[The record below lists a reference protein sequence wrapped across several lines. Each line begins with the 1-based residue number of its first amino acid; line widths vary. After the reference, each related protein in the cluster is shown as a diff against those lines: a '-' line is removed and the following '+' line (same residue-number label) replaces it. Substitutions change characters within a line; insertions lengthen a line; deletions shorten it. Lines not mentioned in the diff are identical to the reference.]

1 MNENRNTRRSPKK
14 LLLSILA
21 IILVISAS
29 VCVTLAILSET
40 SGSVT
45 NGFTA
50 ADVNIVIDEEFTDGD
65 TVKSDVYIKNN
76 STTGAYIRAAM
87 TVTWQNSDGDT
98 YGAVPVLGKD
108 YTLTQTDSGWQS
120 ADDGYYYW
128 VSPVPAGGKTG
139 FLIDKCEVIADAPAD
154 GYTLHVEIVAQAIQA
169 APIDAVQDSW
179 GVTVDSNGRIS
190 K

>member
-1 MNENRNTRRSPKK
+1 MNENVNKRRSPKK

-50 ADVNIVIDEEFTDGD
+50 AKVDISIEEDFKNGD

-108 YTLTQTDSGWQS
+108 YTLTQTDNRWTM

-128 VSPVPAGGKTG
+128 ASPVAAGGKTG
-139 FLIDKCEVIADAPAD
+139 FLIDECKVIAEAPAE

-169 APIDAVQDSW
+169 TPIDAVQDSW

>member
-1 MNENRNTRRSPKK
+1 MNENVNKRRSPKK

-29 VCVTLAILSET
+29 VCITLAILSET

-108 YTLTQTDSGWQS
+108 YTLTQTDNRWTM

-128 VSPVPAGGKTG
+128 ASPVAAGGKTG
-139 FLIDKCEVIADAPAD
+139 FLIDECKVIAEAPAE